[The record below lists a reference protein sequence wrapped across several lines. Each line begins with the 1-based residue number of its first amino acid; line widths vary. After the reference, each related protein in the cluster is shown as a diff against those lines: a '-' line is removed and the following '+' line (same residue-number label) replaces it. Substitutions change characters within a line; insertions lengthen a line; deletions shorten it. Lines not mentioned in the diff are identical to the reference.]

1 MSVVSV
7 FSVSK
12 SYGERVI
19 FKDLTFSIMKGKKVA
34 LFGYN
39 GSGKT
44 TLFKIIAGIEE
55 KDSGQIVI
63 SNDAKI
69 GYLEQ
74 ILVEDATIFDFML
87 RSNKRILEL
96 EEKIESCL
104 EAEKIHR
111 YYEEFESIGGNSFR
125 SEIRE
130 LLKAFEFYENVW
142 DKNINLLS
150 GGELERLKL
159 ARLLVSDSNL
169 LLLDEPTNYLDIL
182 MIDWLENFLK
192 KSNKTVIFI
201 THDRRLLENV
211 AEEILY
217 LNNKKI
223 DHFRMKFNNFIKIYK
238 EDEERLKVR
247 KNNLEEEKQKL
258 WDFVDRYRAGIKSK
272 QVSARLKMIEK
283 IEEELRDL
291 TFDDRNIDFY
301 FKKRK
306 EEDFEVITFENLVL
320 GYENNILNKP
330 FSVKIYKG
338 ERVAIVGRN
347 GSGKS
352 SLLKAVVGDKRG
364 IIKGKIEIGKRVEM
378 GYFEQILK
386 TDSDK
391 TVLEELLDMDIGITL
406 QEIYN
411 LLPKFGFSY
420 EDIEKKVSFL
430 SGGELAKIN
439 LMKLYF
445 LKPNLL
451 ILDEPTNH
459 LDYETV
465 EVLKNA
471 LLRYDGT
478 IIMVSHDRYFMD
490 GLIDKFV
497 FFNDGIVTLE
507 DKIPVIKEVESDTT
521 IKRTTSVKNKNRKV
535 DKYKISRIN
544 AEILELENLLNSLYL
559 ERENSLTDWKK
570 LAECNEK
577 IEEME
582 LKLLNKYDELE
593 KLTQEDI

>member
-535 DKYKISRIN
+535 DKYKINRIN

>member
-420 EDIEKKVSFL
+420 EDIEKKMSFL

-535 DKYKISRIN
+535 DKYKINRIN

>member
-1 MSVVSV
+1 MSVISL

-12 SYGERVI
+12 SYGERII

-63 SNDAKI
+63 SNDTKI

-74 ILVEDATIFDFML
+74 ILVDDATIFDFML

-96 EEKIESCL
+96 EEKIESCF
-104 EAEKIHR
+104 EPEKIHR
-111 YYEEFESIGGNSFR
+111 YYEEFELIGGNSFR

-130 LLKAFEFYENVW
+130 LLKAFDFYEDVW

-159 ARLLVSDSNL
+159 ARLLVSDANL

-192 KSNKTVIFI
+192 KSDKTVIFI

-223 DHFRMKFNNFIKIYK
+223 DHFRMKFNSFIKIYK
-238 EDEERLKVR
+238 EDEERLKIR

-272 QVSARLKMIEK
+272 QVNARLKLIEK
-283 IEEELRDL
+283 IEEELHNL

-301 FKKRK
+301 FKKGK
-306 EEDFEVITFENLVL
+306 DEDFEVITFDNLVL
-320 GYENNILNKP
+320 GYGNRVLNKP
-330 FSVKIYKG
+330 FSAKIYKG
-338 ERVAIVGRN
+338 EKVAVVGRN

-352 SLLKAVVGDKRG
+352 SLLKLVVGNKSG
-364 IIKGKIEIGKRVEM
+364 LISGAIGIGKRVEM

-391 TVLEELLDMDIGITL
+391 TVLEELLDLDIGITL
-406 QEIYN
+406 QDIYN

-420 EDIEKKVSFL
+420 EDIEKKVSLL

-445 LKPNLL
+445 LRPNLL

-471 LLRYDGT
+471 LLNYDGT

-490 GLIDKFV
+490 GLIDRYI

-507 DKIPVIKEVESDTT
+507 DKIPVIKEVENDTT
-521 IKRTTSVKNKNRKV
+521 IKRATSVKNKNRKV
-535 DKYKISRIN
+535 DKYKINRIN
-544 AEILELENLLNSLYL
+544 ADILELENLLNSLYL
-559 ERENSLTDWKK
+559 EREKSITDWKK
-570 LAECNEK
+570 LAEYNAK

-582 LKLLNKYDELE
+582 LELLKKYDELE